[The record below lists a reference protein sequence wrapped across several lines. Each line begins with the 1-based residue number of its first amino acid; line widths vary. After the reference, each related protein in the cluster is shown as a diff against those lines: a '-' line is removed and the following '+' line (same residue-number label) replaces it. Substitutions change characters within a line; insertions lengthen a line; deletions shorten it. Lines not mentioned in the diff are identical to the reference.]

1 MLLQRGYSL
10 IELLYAVALLGIL
23 ATLAIPSMTYY
34 IRQARLYDAQKAL
47 LINFHELER
56 FYAQNYRFKKNSTTW
71 ADLKYPDTD
80 YFCIK
85 FQGNPRG
92 VKGDRFTLKAVA
104 KNKKLEPRSIIID
117 DDKQL
122 RICETTVSE
131 CDPPSN
137 PNKTP
142 YFSGDSTRTDK
153 LCKFL

>member
-56 FYAQNYRFKKNSTTW
+56 FYAQNYRFKQNSTTW
-71 ADLKYPDTD
+71 AALKEIETEH
-80 YFCIK
+80 FCIK

>member
-1 MLLQRGYSL
+1 MLQRGYTL
-10 IELLYAVALLGIL
+10 IELLCAVVLLGIL
-23 ATLAIPSMTYY
+23 ATFAIPSVTYY
-34 IRQARLYDAQKAL
+34 IRQARLYDAQQTL
-47 LINFHELER
+47 LRNFHELER
-56 FYAQNYRFKKNSTTW
+56 FYAQNYRFKQNSTTW
-71 ADLKYPDTD
+71 ATLKYPETD

-104 KNKKLEPRSIIID
+104 KNKNFEPRSIIID

-122 RICETTVSE
+122 RVCETTVSE

-142 YFSGDSTRTDK
+142 FFSGDSTRTDK